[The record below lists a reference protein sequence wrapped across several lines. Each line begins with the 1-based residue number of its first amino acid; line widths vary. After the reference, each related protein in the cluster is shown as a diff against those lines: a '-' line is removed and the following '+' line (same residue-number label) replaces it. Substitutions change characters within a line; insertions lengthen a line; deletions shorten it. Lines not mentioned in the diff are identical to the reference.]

1 MLLIAKRQVQSNL
14 HHIIKKKKEMPKKVI
29 TRRQRKAAEFRLKAN
44 EKANEN
50 NAPRIKGDAPISLIP
65 RSTDSPNIKVA
76 YPKKKDKSISL
87 TTLDEKD
94 EKPKTPSSEQPFG
107 ESKESI
113 QRCDALQ
120 KIRLTSH
127 KTTFLSEVKN
137 KALNSEQFRNSS
149 SGFTTLLP
157 RINNKATHKTPNS
170 RVPLMSKICE
180 QIKTH
185 LHSVLPL
192 RNLGSKSRIPAENV
206 AEHSPDLQ
214 FTRKVFNSSE
224 DIFKTD
230 GDYDR
235 KVPCFKS
242 TEPPRDPGPP
252 MKVFENA
259 GFIVLTGTNA
269 QLAFQL
275 GELATRGLGVQSCI
289 HLPNEV
295 MDKVE
300 QQLGKLE
307 KDREKIL
314 NKMHNKHATLAQRL
328 AQREKKQSDTIKM

>member
-1 MLLIAKRQVQSNL
+1 
-14 HHIIKKKKEMPKKVI
+14 MPKKVI

-44 EKANEN
+44 EEANE
-50 NAPRIKGDAPISLIP
+50 NAPRIKGDTPISLIP
-65 RSTDSPNIKVA
+65 RSTNLPNVKVA
-76 YPKKKDKSISL
+76 YPKKKDKCISL
-87 TTLDEKD
+87 TTLDVRD

-107 ESKESI
+107 KSKESI
-113 QRCDALQ
+113 KRCDALQ

-127 KTTFLSEVKN
+127 KKTFLSEVKK
-137 KALNSEQFRNSS
+137 KALNSEQFGNTSS
-149 SGFTTLLP
+149 SEFTTLLP
-157 RINNKATHKTPNS
+157 RINNKATHKTQNS

-185 LHSVLPL
+185 LHSVLPS
-192 RNLGSKSRIPAENV
+192 RNLGSKPRIPAEKV

-224 DIFKTD
+224 DIFKTG

-235 KVPCFKS
+235 KVSCFKS
-242 TEPPRDPGPP
+242 AELPKDPGPP
-252 MKVFENA
+252 MKVFGNA

-275 GELATRGLGVQSCI
+275 GELANRGVGVQSCI
-289 HLPNEV
+289 RLPNEM

-307 KDREKIL
+307 KEREKIL
-314 NKMHNKHATLAQRL
+314 NKMHNKHATLAQGL
-328 AQREKKQSDTIKM
+328 AQREKKTIRDGDVRTKA